1 MKNANTKL
9 IGQQPGDLSTIET
22 QLHLNDVALSA
33 IKRFSSPQKG
43 RYAEML
49 LVIGE
54 KSETTQAV
62 RLVPTAVDYWICT
75 TYPRERIYRDWFLR
89 KSTDRPL
96 FESYE
101 ELARTFPQ
109 GLAGLP
115 QLPEEIAGEVK
126 TRHTVAV

>member
-1 MKNANTKL
+1 MSVL
-9 IGQQPGDLSTIET
+9 EH
-22 QLHLNDVALSA
+22 QLHLNEVGLAA

-62 RLVPTAVDYWICT
+62 RLVPTPIDYWICT
-75 TYPRERIYRDWFLR
+75 TYPRERIYRAWFLR
-89 KSTDRPL
+89 KHQGRPL

-101 ELARTFPQ
+101 EMAQRFPQ
-109 GLAGLP
+109 GLAGMEIIT
-115 QLPEEIAGEVK
+115 EEVSGEVSASEA
-126 TRHTVAV
+126 VAV

>member
-1 MKNANTKL
+1 MN
-9 IGQQPGDLSTIET
+9 E
-22 QLHLNDVALSA
+22 VALGA

-62 RLVPTAVDYWICT
+62 RLVPTPIDYWICT
-75 TYPRERIYRDWFLR
+75 TYPRERMYRAWFLR
-89 KSTDRPL
+89 KQQGRQL

-101 ELARTFPQ
+101 ELATRFPE

-115 QLPEEIAGEVK
+115 QLPEEASGVVTAREV
-126 TRHTVAV
+126 VAL